1 MCACVMECVCVGT
14 RVCMNRGH
22 TCFLFDNRQFI
33 IYNACHYITMH
44 TQGTACIK
52 AEDGEETQAVRGG
65 DREHRNVT

>member
-1 MCACVMECVCVGT
+1 
-14 RVCMNRGH
+14 MNRGH